1 MDAYTPRL
9 LDTGVLGMIG
19 KGRRSAEVT
28 AAMKRCGAV
37 YFGAL
42 GGGGALLAGRI
53 REAEEIAFP
62 DLGAEAV
69 RRLLVE
75 EFPVVVVI
83 DSLGNDLYRRGRE
96 AYLKQV
102 RGTGEKG

>member
-1 MDAYTPRL
+1 
-9 LDTGVLGMIG
+9 
-19 KGRRSAEVT
+19 
-28 AAMKRCGAV
+28 V

-42 GGGGALLAGRI
+42 GGGGALLADRV

-83 DSLGNDLYRRGRE
+83 DCLGGNLYRGGRE
-96 AYLKQV
+96 AYLKSL
-102 RGTGEKG
+102 EKS